1 MRHDSSEGFDRL
13 VATPSCEKVGA
24 GRYGWLMAE
33 FDIVDLTAT
42 DEEEAAPPSRSRPSR
57 IGGQG
62 AGASI
67 GRIDTATVAAE
78 LESLRKDLSAH
89 IATEQT
95 GLHQPTLHVKL
106 TLSAEGRVAF
116 IAKGAA
122 EACIEVTFA
131 SAGSTAST
139 DDAATD

>member
-1 MRHDSSEGFDRL
+1 
-13 VATPSCEKVGA
+13 
-24 GRYGWLMAE
+24 MAE
-33 FDIVDLTAT
+33 FDIIDLTLT
-42 DEEEAAPPSRSRPSR
+42 DQDEVQVAPPRRPST

-62 AGASI
+62 AGVRV

-89 IATEQT
+89 ITAERT
-95 GLHQPTLHVKL
+95 GLHLTTLHVKL
-106 TLSAEGRVAF
+106 TLSAEGGVAF

-131 SAGSTAST
+131 SA
-139 DDAATD
+139 ATDEPTEGIASD